1 VHYDRNRRRLAL
13 TAAEAFAGGE
23 NLLQRFSRMP
33 GKMCVWMNST
43 AEQVLMT
50 ETKGLREIAG
60 GVMAGVASVATRVAA
75 ILGVPEAWLCG

>member
-1 VHYDRNRRRLAL
+1 
-13 TAAEAFAGGE
+13 
-23 NLLQRFSRMP
+23 MP